1 MSEPETPQ
9 GYTFP
14 TEAEYSSSLIL
25 AVDSMQPAIGVPISQ
40 GGIIT
45 PVMQA
50 QVTGLMTA
58 LQSAAGTG
66 TFGELV
72 SLASDIEALARADT
86 PIEIVNA
93 IGALVETGVELA
105 SDTVDIAAN
114 VLDVASEA
122 INIIPIV
129 GQVVG
134 AVFKLVSLI
143 VDAFDDSAEREQEK
157 IDCYNL
163 WDEGCRAWI
172 TSTGPSNVR
181 KTGTKGDVTPAD
193 NFRLLAYSWRTGSR
207 DVWTPNDKLYVT
219 HARAYHYP
227 ANTSTLILM
236 LCGGAGRTNAEYDW
250 EPPSG
255 IGLSETCYQEIIKS
269 LGVAGLSYE
278 TRARLWKLVRAVMS
292 SVQDPN
298 KLMGATIGDQGR
310 AAGPLM
316 MDILRTG
323 REKNEIGGPV
333 APGAISL
340 KLLQELGRAAF
351 KPMTGGNCHGKYWHD
366 CNRLIAESL
375 ALSLWDQ
382 IFVFNQTLKDPALG
396 FWNNDTQKWID
407 APKVTLAQQQAAGL
421 PAMSKRP
428 AMKMTKGVTKQTI
441 KLLGVVG
448 RQKGVLTSVALPKK
462 KSGGGGGLML
472 LGGAI
477 LGFLLL
483 RKKR

>member
-1 MSEPETPQ
+1 MAEPETPQ

-193 NFRLLAYSWRTGSR
+193 NFRLLAYSWRTGPAT
-207 DVWTPNDKLYVT
+207 WTPM
-219 HARAYHYP
+219 
-227 ANTSTLILM
+227 TSYTSPMPGLPLPGQH
-236 LCGGAGRTNAEYDW
+236 LDPDLDVLWRSRSHECRVRLGTAER
-250 EPPSG
+250 
-255 IGLSETCYQEIIKS
+255 IGLSETRYQEIIKS

-278 TRARLWKLVRAVMS
+278 TRARLWKLVRAVMT

-298 KLMGATIGDQGR
+298 KLMGATIGDRR

-316 MDILRTG
+316 MDILHRARKT
-323 REKNEIGGPV
+323 RSVGP
-333 APGAISL
+333 SL
-340 KLLQELGRAAF
+340 PVPSA
-351 KPMTGGNCHGKYWHD
+351 
-366 CNRLIAESL
+366 
-375 ALSLWDQ
+375 
-382 IFVFNQTLKDPALG
+382 
-396 FWNNDTQKWID
+396 
-407 APKVTLAQQQAAGL
+407 
-421 PAMSKRP
+421 
-428 AMKMTKGVTKQTI
+428 
-441 KLLGVVG
+441 
-448 RQKGVLTSVALPKK
+448 
-462 KSGGGGGLML
+462 
-472 LGGAI
+472 
-477 LGFLLL
+477 
-483 RKKR
+483 